1 MSSKKKEKQMVLTE
15 KNRKSIGTLH
25 NENQYGIAINGNI
38 LIELGLEFINM
49 ANSGNNELQEIVKS
63 KFEAINKK

>member
-1 MSSKKKEKQMVLTE
+1 MSSKKKVKQLVLTE
-15 KNRKSIGTLH
+15 KNRKTIGALH
-25 NENQYGIAINGNI
+25 NDNEYGIAINGNI

-49 ANSGNNELQEIVKS
+49 ANGGNNELQEIVKS

>member
-1 MSSKKKEKQMVLTE
+1 MSSKKTQKQLVLTE

-25 NENQYGIAINGNI
+25 NENEYGIAINGNI
-38 LIELGLEFINM
+38 LIELGLEFVNM
-49 ANSGNNELQEIVKS
+49 ANGGNNELQEIVKS

>member
-1 MSSKKKEKQMVLTE
+1 MSIKKKEKQMVLTE

-25 NENQYGIAINGNI
+25 NENQYGISINGNI
-38 LIELGLEFINM
+38 LIDLGLEFMSM
-49 ANSGNNELQEIVKS
+49 ASSGNEEFTEIVKS